1 MADLKAPLR
10 RAKGGASRL
19 RRRVAELREPVVLP
33 SRPPVPQTPVRL
45 LVGPANFAG
54 QGWAWA
60 RAAEHAGPGVSAQA
74 FAVLND
80 RIDFDADYA
89 VPRDTFLSPR
99 WQRQQRKYVT
109 RSYTHVLIEAAR
121 PVLGA
126 RPPWGDR
133 CTGDL
138 PILRSAGL
146 RVAMVAHGS
155 DVRVPAD
162 HQQRYPWSPFGDLPA
177 ARLRSL
183 QLNSTANRDLMR
195 AHDGPVYVSTPD
207 LLDDLPDATWLPVI
221 VDVGRWA
228 TGLPVMQR
236 ERPIVAHAPSNS
248 PMKGSDLV
256 DPVAQAL
263 ADKGVIE
270 YRRVEGVPPA
280 DMPAVYQDADIVLD
294 QFRLGSYGVAACEAM
309 AAGRVVVGHIT
320 DEVRA
325 RVRQSSGRDLPIVEA
340 TPQTLEEVLLALVA
354 DRDSAAEQAMAGAD
368 FAAEIHDGRRSAAVL
383 AAFVSAAPA
392 PAGSA
397 PQRA

>member
-1 MADLKAPLR
+1 MPDVKAPLR
-10 RAKGGASRL
+10 RVRGGVRRL
-19 RRRVAELREPVVLP
+19 GKRVAELRDPVALP
-33 SRPPVPQTPVRL
+33 TRPPVPETTVRL

-60 RAAEHAGPGVSAQA
+60 RAAERVGPAVGAQA

-89 VPRDTFLSPR
+89 VPRETFVSPR
-99 WQRQQRKYVT
+99 WQRQQRAFVT

-126 RPPWGDR
+126 RDPWGDR

-138 PILRSAGL
+138 PILRDAGL
-146 RVAMVAHGS
+146 RIAMVAHGS

-162 HQQRYPWSPFGDLPA
+162 HQERYPWSPFADLPA

-183 QLNSTANRDLMR
+183 QINSTANRDLMR

-207 LLDDLPDATWLPVI
+207 LLDDLPDAAWLPVI
-221 VDVGRWA
+221 VDVNRWA
-228 TGLPVMQR
+228 TGLPVMR
-236 ERPIVAHAPSNS
+236 RDRPVVAHAPSNS

-256 DPVAQAL
+256 DPVARRL

-280 DMPAVYQDADIVLD
+280 AMPGIYQDADIVLD

-309 AAGRVVVGHIT
+309 AAGRVVVGHVT
-320 DEVRA
+320 DDVRA
-325 RVRQSSGRDLPIVEA
+325 RVRAATGTDLPLVEA
-340 TPQTLEEVLLALVA
+340 TPQTLEDVLLGLVA
-354 DRDSAAEQAMAGAD
+354 DRDAAAEKAAAGAD

-383 AAFVSAAPA
+383 AEFLGA
-392 PAGSA
+392 
-397 PQRA
+397 